1 MNGIPQ
7 IIMTDNGTANTRR
20 LNLTPAQREELH
32 RLTIYL
38 GISLQQGYVR
48 LRAGLISLS
57 GQ

>member
-1 MNGIPQ
+1 MTAPQ